1 MFVLMTCA
9 PKVNNNNIPIPF
21 LQKFQMRNYSLR
33 NTMEEIEHRVLK
45 VVSAYDKV
53 TADKVYRSLQESIN
67 LALFLFF
74 SFRTAEV
81 AGKRN
86 GCAVTRR
93 NRHCH

>member
-1 MFVLMTCA
+1 MTCGRSV
-9 PKVNNNNIPIPF
+9 PKVNNNNISISF

-53 TADKVYRSLQESIN
+53 TADKVNKSLQESTN
-67 LALFLFF
+67 LALFLLF
-74 SFRTAEV
+74 FRTAEV